1 MNLSSARVR
10 DTEPKQMHSKYIE
23 DGIVSCYMSDC
34 HHLLRPESFLD
45 LAQQLAV
52 KAAQVQSF
60 SDSALKKF
68 NCAWVLARMRTRFE
82 KSVRFDEN
90 IRLETWHKGL
100 SGLYFLRDY
109 RLLDSR
115 GEVAV
120 NSTSSWIV
128 MNLDSRHICRDEE
141 VLSLIPQEPQSP
153 DSAIEEPC
161 PRLAFPHG
169 AELNRIGTHRVAWS
183 DVDYNGHANNV
194 KYTVWALDNLP
205 PELVFGHSLSEV
217 SINFNKE
224 VRAGDTVTLYHAE
237 ADGAHMVEGRS
248 GDHQVFIEKL
258 VFEP

>member
-1 MNLSSARVR
+1 MA
-10 DTEPKQMHSKYIE
+10 PKYIE
-23 DGIVSCYMSDC
+23 NGIVSCYMSDC
-34 HHLLRPESFLD
+34 RHLLRPESFLD

-68 NCAWVLARMRTRFE
+68 NCAWVLARMRTRFG
-82 KSVRFDEN
+82 KSVRFDED

-100 SGLYFLRDY
+100 SGLYFIRDY

-120 NSTSSWIV
+120 SSTSSWIV

-141 VLSLIPQEPQSP
+141 VLSLIPQESQCAE
-153 DSAIEEPC
+153 SAIAENC
-161 PRLAFPHG
+161 PKISFPRG
-169 AELNRIGTHRVAWS
+169 AELREIGTHRVAWS

-205 PELVFGHSLSEV
+205 QELVFGHSLREV

-224 VRAGDTVTLYHAE
+224 VRAGDMVTLYCAE
-237 ADGAHMVEGRS
+237 SEGAQIVEGRS

>member
-1 MNLSSARVR
+1 MA
-10 DTEPKQMHSKYIE
+10 PKYIE
-23 DGIVSCYMSDC
+23 NGIVSCYMSDC
-34 HHLLRPESFLD
+34 RHLLRPESFLD

-68 NCAWVLARMRTRFE
+68 NCAWVLARMRTRFG
-82 KSVRFDEN
+82 KSVRFDED

-100 SGLYFLRDY
+100 SGLYFIRDY

-120 NSTSSWIV
+120 SSTSSWIV
-128 MNLDSRHICRDEE
+128 MDLDSRHICRDEE
-141 VLSLIPQEPQSP
+141 VLSLIPQESQCAE
-153 DSAIEEPC
+153 SAIAENC
-161 PRLAFPHG
+161 PKISFPRG
-169 AELNRIGTHRVAWS
+169 AELREIGTHRVAWS

-205 PELVFGHSLSEV
+205 QELVFGHSLREV

-224 VRAGDTVTLYHAE
+224 VRAGDMVTLYCAE
-237 ADGAHMVEGRS
+237 SEGAQIVEGRS

>member
-1 MNLSSARVR
+1 MA
-10 DTEPKQMHSKYIE
+10 PKYIE
-23 DGIVSCYMSDC
+23 NGIVSCYMSDC
-34 HHLLRPESFLD
+34 RHLLRPESFLD

-68 NCAWVLARMRTRFE
+68 NCAWVLARMRTRFG
-82 KSVRFDEN
+82 KSVRFDED

-100 SGLYFLRDY
+100 SGLYFIRDY

-120 NSTSSWIV
+120 SSTSSWIV

-141 VLSLIPQEPQSP
+141 VLSLIPQESQCAE
-153 DSAIEEPC
+153 SAIAENC
-161 PRLAFPHG
+161 PKISFPRG
-169 AELNRIGTHRVAWS
+169 AELREIGTHCVAWS

-205 PELVFGHSLSEV
+205 QELVFGHSLREV

-224 VRAGDTVTLYHAE
+224 VRAGDMVTLYCAE
-237 ADGAHMVEGRS
+237 SDGAQIVEGRS